1 MILKQRDE
9 KLTTNKYEKAGE
21 KAEAQMM
28 HYLQRAFGDDENTI
42 VLNDLR
48 IKDANGEVA
57 QMDHLIIH
65 EFGFIIVE
73 SKSVTTEI
81 TINEEGEWIRHFNGR
96 KGMPSPINQAQRQIK
111 ILKKVLESNK
121 EKLFRKNLV
130 TKMLKTSFHNYPFD
144 VLIAISDSG
153 IINRPKQ
160 YNTSMVLKAD
170 QVCDRI
176 EEIIDTYRKKS
187 KSLLP
192 IDIPASFYNTT
203 MQVIAALLTSKHVP
217 IEQNAI
223 NNRVEEEQV
232 VYGEKH
238 RKEEAEK
245 RDLKTFCCKHCKSD
259 KVQIVWGKYGYYFK
273 CSDCDGNTPIKLT
286 CKDNSCK
293 VKLKKE
299 KDHFYKICETC
310 HRKELYFINQR

>member
-21 KAEAQMM
+21 KAETQMI
-28 HYLQRAFGDDENTI
+28 HYLQRAFGDDENI
-42 VLNDLR
+42 LVLNDLR
-48 IKDANGEVA
+48 IKDDNGEVV

-65 EFGFIIVE
+65 EFGFILVE

-81 TINEEGEWIRHFNGR
+81 SINEEGEWIRHFHGK

-111 ILKKVLESNK
+111 ILKKVLEVNK

-130 TKMLKTSFHNYPFD
+130 TKILKNSFDNYPFD

-160 YNTSMVLKAD
+160 YDTSMVLKAD

-176 EEIIDTYRKKS
+176 EEIIGTYRKKS
-187 KSLLP
+187 KSLLS
-192 IDIPASFYNTT
+192 IEIPASFYSTT

-217 IEQNAI
+217 IEQDNI
-223 NNRVEEEQV
+223 HHKVEEEQV
-232 VYGEKH
+232 VYGEKN
-238 RKEEAEK
+238 RKKEVEK
-245 RDLKTFCCKHCKSD
+245 TALKSAFSFCCKHCKSD
-259 KVQIVWGKYGYYFK
+259 NIQIVWGKYGYYFK
-273 CSDCDGNTPIKLT
+273 CSDCNGNTPIKLT

-299 KDHFYKICETC
+299 KDHFYKVC
-310 HRKELYFINQR
+310 